1 MLPDIAPT
9 KLWRPHMSILRTAI
23 TAVTLAK
30 RVATHPAVLAAAPV
44 IFNPKVQAAA
54 RDATLTGAYK
64 AGQLARKIID
74 STKR

>member
-1 MLPDIAPT
+1 
-9 KLWRPHMSILRTAI
+9 MSILRTAL

-44 IFNPKVQAAA
+44 ILNPKVQAAA
-54 RDATLTGAYK
+54 KEATLNGAYK
-64 AGQLARKIID
+64 AGQLARKLLN

>member
-1 MLPDIAPT
+1 
-9 KLWRPHMSILRTAI
+9 MSILRTAL

-64 AGQLARKIID
+64 AGQLARKIMN

>member
-1 MLPDIAPT
+1 
-9 KLWRPHMSILRTAI
+9 MSILRTAL

-30 RVATHPAVLAAAPV
+30 RVATHPVVLAAAPV
-44 IFNPKVQAAA
+44 LFNPKVQAAA

-64 AGQLARKIID
+64 AGQLARKIMQ

>member
-1 MLPDIAPT
+1 
-9 KLWRPHMSILRTAI
+9 MSILRTAL

-30 RVATHPAVLAAAPV
+30 RVASHPAVLAAAPV

-54 RDATLTGAYK
+54 KEATLTGAYK
-64 AGQLARKIID
+64 AGQLARKIMN